1 MAQPSI
7 SDTFITKLQ
16 ELARQNA
23 SVDEVL
29 QQNNLFNNMVKTD
42 LNEINQK
49 ILRITEEIKKLQT
62 RLAETLNKVASNE
75 DDIKANITASEDLA
89 RQLSDITAEREQAST
104 ALAANQQEI
113 DALRAAA
120 AETDTQYRADLAR
133 LEAEK
138 EAEILAMRNKT
149 GQEKET
155 LQMQLQDTDSKIANL
170 EKSHEKESSAL
181 RFQLAQ
187 LNARTS
193 QLEEYLTESDSKF
206 TEATAKVEELN
217 ARNKELI
224 LENDSL
230 NRILDKAI
238 PIIEDAKNKLNALS
252 DNTTNQA
259 EINDLISK
267 ISESLNDINILL
279 EIDSRSIPSAASDQ
293 FYVENPMGVR
303 VSRPPGSLIK
313 PNIYNSVVRKPNL
326 LNENF
331 TIDGKNYT
339 LQEII
344 RTLKTNPDLM
354 KNTTFLKKAY
364 HNIYDA
370 NDNSILTTKTLIEQ
384 LNANNDKDSV
394 QYIINDLI
402 DPSKFEK
409 EYNLLEEE
417 SNSLDGGKRI
427 RKTRKTKKIRRR
439 KTKKVQRGG
448 YHYNERAKR
457 RSITTTSS
465 KRTSKRSS
473 KRNKRTSSI

>member
-138 EAEILAMRNKT
+138 EAERVAMQDATSQQKEILK
-149 GQEKET
+149 
-155 LQMQLQDTDSKIANL
+155 MQLQDTDSKIANL
-170 EKSHEKESSAL
+170 KKSHEKESSEL

-193 QLEEYLTESDSKF
+193 QLEEYLTESNSKF
-206 TEATAKVEELN
+206 TAATAKVEELN
-217 ARNKELI
+217 ARNRELI
-224 LENDSL
+224 IENENLNEILE
-230 NRILDKAI
+230 KAI
-238 PIIEDAKNKLNALS
+238 PIIEAAKNKLNALS
-252 DNTTNQA
+252 DNKDQN
-259 EINDLISK
+259 EINRLIAL
-267 ISESLNDINILL
+267 INTNLSEINGLL
-279 EIDSRSIPSAASDQ
+279 GINSTSIPSAASDQ
-293 FYVENPMGVR
+293 FSVVNPMGVR

-313 PNIYNSVVRKPNL
+313 PNIANSVVRKPNL
-326 LNENF
+326 LEENF
-331 TIDGKNYT
+331 TINGKNYT

-344 RTLKTNPDLM
+344 GTLKTNPELI
-354 KNTTFLKKAY
+354 KENPSLKPY
-364 HNIYDA
+364 LEQFYSDIYDPE
-370 NDNSILTTKTLIEQ
+370 SSTLTTGKLINK
-384 LNANNDKDSV
+384 LKDPNNTIDSV
-394 QYIINDLI
+394 KDMINDLI
-402 DPSKFEK
+402 DPLKFEE
-409 EYNLLEEE
+409 EYNSLE
-417 SNSLDGGKRI
+417 GGKRI
-427 RKTRKTKKIRRR
+427 RKTRKTKKIRRKTRRR